1 VRTFEITPEDFGFR
15 RGPIENARGNDIEG
29 NAAII
34 RAVLN
39 GERNDEARSL
49 VIVNAAA
56 ALHVGGSA
64 ADLREGARQAE
75 ESIDSGQAYQKL
87 ADLIR
92 ITNATN

>member
-1 VRTFEITPEDFGFR
+1 
-15 RGPIENARGNDIEG
+15 
-29 NAAII
+29 
-34 RAVLN
+34 
-39 GERNDEARSL
+39 

-64 ADLREGARQAE
+64 VDLRDGVLLAGQ
-75 ESIDSGQAYQKL
+75 SIDSGQAYQKL